1 MVATSLTPARPA
13 IRGPGLRRALIAGCR
28 RVIGHR
34 ELLNRIN
41 VFPVADGDTGSNL
54 AFTLGSVLAGA
65 LSRRTAS
72 AGELLRR
79 VSEDAIDGARGNS
92 GAILAQFFCG
102 VAEAVGTDAVLE
114 PAVLSRATQA
124 GAISA
129 RQALAEPREGTI
141 ISVISAFAAAL
152 EAGPG
157 ITDTRAWFERAL
169 ARARQALADTP
180 SQLPV
185 LQKAGVVD
193 AGAQA
198 FVDLLEGIGDYL
210 ATGKLDSAALADEA
224 AIDLEAARGHG
235 ELADNDPAHRW
246 CSECLLIGEGLD

>member
-1 MVATSLTPARPA
+1 MPATTLPTARPA
-13 IRGPGLRRALIAGCR
+13 IRGPGLRRALIAGAR
-28 RVIGHR
+28 RVIGQR

-79 VSEDAIDGARGNS
+79 VGEDAIDGARGNS

-102 VAEAVGTDAVLE
+102 VAEAVGPATALDPGVL
-114 PAVLSRATQA
+114 ARAAQA
-124 GAISA
+124 GATSA

-152 EAGPG
+152 DARPG
-157 ITDTRAWFERAL
+157 TTDLRAWFGQALERG
-169 ARARQALADTP
+169 RQALADTP
-180 SQLPV
+180 NQLPV
-185 LQKAGVVD
+185 L
-193 AGAQA
+193 
-198 FVDLLEGIGDYL
+198 
-210 ATGKLDSAALADEA
+210 
-224 AIDLEAARGHG
+224 
-235 ELADNDPAHRW
+235 
-246 CSECLLIGEGLD
+246 